1 MSQNFDPYTH
11 TCGCFL
17 RRLRKQSRKCLR
29 ILAHLLENGTCGHNV
44 FIFYGLFQF
53 VLLRNSLLMKFYT
66 ITLNLYR
73 HM

>member
-29 ILAHLLENGTCGHNV
+29 KLAHLLENETCGHNV
-44 FIFYGLFQF
+44 FIFYGLLQF
-53 VLLRNSLLMKFYT
+53 TLLRNSLLMMFYT

-73 HM
+73 HI